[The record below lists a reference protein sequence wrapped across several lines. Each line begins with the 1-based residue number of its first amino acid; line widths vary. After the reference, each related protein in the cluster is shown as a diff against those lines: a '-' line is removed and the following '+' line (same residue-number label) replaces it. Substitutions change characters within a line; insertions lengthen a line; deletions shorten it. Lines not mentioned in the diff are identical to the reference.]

1 MATRP
6 ATSRSTRATPSRSA
20 VERKQVLTDLRRAEI
35 IAAALKVFSRKGFH
49 SARAEDVATHA
60 KIAKGTLYLY
70 FDSKDAIYDAAV
82 LYACEAL
89 AIASRDAV
97 AAVQGVEQ
105 RVEVWVRTRLE
116 FWASRGDLYH
126 MILTVGRETR
136 HRKQTSA
143 LLRSSHAEIV
153 AILRDAI
160 AAGELPERDLKPI
173 GWLVM
178 DAIRGSNERRILQ
191 LCERS
196 VESETAMIT
205 GTVMRYFQ

>member
-1 MATRP
+1 MATRSAATKTTP
-6 ATSRSTRATPSRSA
+6 ASRARR
-20 VERKQVLTDLRRAEI
+20 QVLTDMRRADI

-49 SARAEDVATHA
+49 AARAEDVAVQA

-70 FDSKDAIYDAAV
+70 FDSKDAIYDAAAQH
-82 LYACEAL
+82 ACAEL
-89 AIASRDAV
+89 TTLSRDAV
-97 AAVQGVEQ
+97 AGVQSVHD
-105 RVEVWVRTRLE
+105 RVEAWVRTRLE

-153 AILRDAI
+153 SILRNAI
-160 AAGELPERDLKPI
+160 TQGELPERDLSPI

-191 LCERS
+191 LSERS
-196 VESETAMIT
+196 VENETVLIT
-205 GTVMRYFQ
+205 GTVMRHFQQP